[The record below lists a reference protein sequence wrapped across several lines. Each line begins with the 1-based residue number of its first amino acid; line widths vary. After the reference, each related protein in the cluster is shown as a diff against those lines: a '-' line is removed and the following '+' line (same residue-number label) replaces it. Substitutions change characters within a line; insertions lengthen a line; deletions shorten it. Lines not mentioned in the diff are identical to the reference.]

1 MKAHECIHFIYAYIY
16 LWNLQ
21 NQCCN
26 VQLSKHNSCICNEQQ
41 TQHLH
46 TVSKHNS
53 CIQRA
58 NTTVVSS
65 GCDINHGVSW
75 LIINVFRGHNE
86 VGIWVHNEPIM
97 WRIWS
102 LCLLKSCSEI
112 TCNSS
117 ISWSSLIWFM
127 YADFNTVADFGVRDD
142 EDVFADAPTFSW
154 WTCDGSCRCS
164 GAFDLPNA
172 SDWRFSFKN
181 WPFGWLL
188 LAVMST

>member
-1 MKAHECIHFIYAYIY
+1 MQWAANTTPAYSE
-16 LWNLQ
+16 Q
-21 NQCCN
+21 TQ
-26 VQLSKHNSCICNEQQ
+26 QLHTTSKHNSCIKW
-41 TQHLH
+41 L
-46 TVSKHNS
+46 
-53 CIQRA
+53 
-58 NTTVVSS
+58 
-65 GCDINHGVSW
+65 W